1 MTQRLWVSGSYLK
14 HHVITLIPSGR
25 GRIWFVKRNQWR
37 KFKRFIKSIDWR
49 WNDYFCA
56 NYCRSTNGHWG
67 KICQWKKYPSAQVY
81 WLIGKSFQNPTSGM
95 CSQNIWGCET
105 PTILRHFWPQYWLFL
120 TQMLTFWTLTFI
132 DFLAPNRPNYWVRLI
147 STFPPFDLNSKMIVF
162 SRAVGWEGFFGAIM
176 LSILLVPFYY
186 IILPP
191 AFCADAV
198 EPALNGSCR
207 LEGRLTVIKIFP
219 KTSFGQN
226 LGRNSAVKP
235 NPKSIPWPLPNIQT
249 QLMVSIKWETIR
261 WLL

>member
-1 MTQRLWVSGSYLK
+1 MEWLFLHKLLSQHKWSLRKNSSMEKISIRSGL
-14 HHVITLIPSGR
+14 
-25 GRIWFVKRNQWR
+25 
-37 KFKRFIKSIDWR
+37 
-49 WNDYFCA
+49 
-56 NYCRSTNGHWG
+56 
-67 KICQWKKYPSAQVY
+67 
-81 WLIGKSFQNPTSGM
+81 LIGKSFQNPTSGM
-95 CSQNIWGCET
+95 CFQNIWGCET

-207 LEGRLTVIKIFP
+207 LEGRSTVIKNFS
-219 KTSFGQN
+219 KTGKIWAEIRQPNSTQN
-226 LGRNSAVKP
+226 LYPDPYQIFRRNWWSLSNGKQSVDCC
-235 NPKSIPWPLPNIQT
+235 SCYW
-249 QLMVSIKWETIR
+249 
-261 WLL
+261 

>member
-49 WNDYFCA
+49 WNDYFCT

-95 CSQNIWGCET
+95 CFQNIWGCET

-120 TQMLTFWTLTFI
+120 TQMLTFWTRLWLLSTFRPRI
-132 DFLAPNRPNYWVRLI
+132 DPIIEFDKMSPFHSMILIQIWWFLGQLDGKDFLVR
-147 STFPPFDLNSKMIVF
+147 
-162 SRAVGWEGFFGAIM
+162 
-176 LSILLVPFYY
+176 
-186 IILPP
+186 
-191 AFCADAV
+191 
-198 EPALNGSCR
+198 
-207 LEGRLTVIKIFP
+207 
-219 KTSFGQN
+219 
-226 LGRNSAVKP
+226 
-235 NPKSIPWPLPNIQT
+235 
-249 QLMVSIKWETIR
+249 
-261 WLL
+261 